1 MGAGPTGL
9 ACAHRFA
16 RDGHGI
22 TIYEV
27 TIYEV
32 AIKLGGLNEYGIAQY
47 KLVNNYAHKEVGFVL
62 QMGGLL
68 FEQRQLI
75 FNTNPILGI
84 LGCWF

>member
-1 MGAGPTGL
+1 LGAGPTGL
-9 ACAHRFA
+9 ACAHRLA
-16 RDGHGI
+16 RDGHGV

-27 TIYEV
+27 T
-32 AIKLGGLNEYGIAQY
+32 IKLGGLNEYGITQY
-47 KLVNNYAHKEVGFVL
+47 ELVNNYAHKEVKFVL

-68 FEQRQLI
+68 FEQRQLV